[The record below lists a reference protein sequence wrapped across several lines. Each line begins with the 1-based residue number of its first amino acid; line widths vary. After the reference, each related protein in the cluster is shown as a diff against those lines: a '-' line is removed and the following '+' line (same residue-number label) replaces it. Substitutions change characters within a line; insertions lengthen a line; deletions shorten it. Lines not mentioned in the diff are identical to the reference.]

1 MFGCTRCPAGQDACR
16 RCATRLCGEHV
27 PFANE
32 RCAECELAFHESRDS
47 LRLWAWFVVGF
58 YVPWALF
65 VAIYEHLPSW
75 SARSGGVRAITTGV
89 PMLDV
94 VIMFTVMAVFAG
106 KGAMG
111 VREWLHRRKFL
122 AQSAQPLDDL
132 VARGEPLLDQQR
144 EQLAEDVLVAR
155 D

>member
-1 MFGCTRCPAGQDACR
+1 MFGCTRCPAGQDRCP
-16 RCATRLCGEHV
+16 RCAARLCIEHV
-27 PFANE
+27 PFGNE
-32 RCAECELAFHESRDS
+32 RCTACEIAFQDSRHS

-94 VIMFTVMAVFAG
+94 VIMFSVMAVFAG

-111 VREWLHRRKFL
+111 LRESLHRRSFL
-122 AQSAQPLDDL
+122 AQSAKSLDDL
-132 VARGEPLLDQQR
+132 VARGEPLLDEKR
-144 EQLAEDVLVAR
+144 EQLAQDVLVAR